1 MEAQAFER
9 ERWLLRDQNILL
21 WVSQEV
27 SRRRIER
34 TVKGYRERKREKER
48 ERERERISTLHTS
61 RLKYIG
67 KIPLPNLTRRP

>member
-48 ERERERISTLHTS
+48 ERERISTLHTS